1 MSDTRMTAA
10 EREAFLADL
19 HVGVLAI
26 PRPQGAPLTAPIWYA
41 YEPGGAI
48 TVITDRESRK
58 GKLLAA
64 GTRVTLVAQTE
75 SLPYRYVSVEGLV
88 SDIREADLE
97 SDLRPM
103 ARRYLG
109 AKGGDAYAEQSGT
122 DGSVMVRI
130 EPQRWLSVDYGK
142 LGA

>member
-1 MSDTRMTAA
+1 MSQA

-26 PRPQGAPLTAPIWYA
+26 PRSEGGAPLTAPIWYA

-48 TVITDRESRK
+48 EVITGRGSRK
-58 GKLLAA
+58 GKLLGP

-75 SLPYRYVSVEGLV
+75 TAPYRYVSVEGQV
-88 SDIREADLE
+88 SEIREADLE
-97 SDLRPM
+97 KDLRPM

-109 AKGGDAYAEQSGT
+109 TKGGDRYAEASGT
-122 DGSVMVRI
+122 DDSIVVRI
-130 EPQRWLSVDYGK
+130 EPERWLTVDYGK
-142 LGA
+142 LVRS

>member
-1 MSDTRMTAA
+1 MTAA

-26 PRPQGAPLTAPIWYA
+26 PRPQGAPLTTPIWYV
-41 YEPGGAI
+41 YEPGDAI

-88 SDIREADLE
+88 SEIREADLE

-109 AKGGDAYAEQSGT
+109 AKGGDAYVEHSGT
-122 DGSVMVRI
+122 DGSVVVRI